1 MKIAQATFAAA
12 LAAAVCG
19 CSAPQ
24 KKAEVT
30 AAPPMAASVAQ
41 MQAISDSLGSGPVGA
56 IVLSPAALAA
66 VLPVKGVS
74 GMVVEP
80 AVCAR
85 LASSDGKPVF
95 DAQEL
100 SCIVGW
106 MRSVQDYLYQ
116 GGTPTKY
123 TNEAEFNIMKKTA
136 LDMMAAQTKWL
147 NDAKF
152 EAKADRAVAS
162 AAAVAPTGPQ
172 ASSQSYLE
180 GVIAYQ
186 KGDYIKARASW
197 TDAIKQD
204 PSNSD
209 AQAGLEKLD
218 KDGDR

>member
-24 KKAEVT
+24 KKAQVT
-30 AAPPMAASVAQ
+30 AASPMDQSIAQ
-41 MQAISDSLGSGPVGA
+41 MQALQDSLGKAPM
-56 IVLSPAALAA
+56 ALAIA
-66 VLPVKGVS
+66 PSLSAPALS
-74 GMVVEP
+74 GMIVEP

-100 SCIVGW
+100 GCIVGW
-106 MRSVQDYLYQ
+106 MRSVQDYLYE

-152 EAKADRAVAS
+152 EAKADRVVAS
-162 AAAVAPTGPQ
+162 AAVQATGPQ
-172 ASSQSYLE
+172 SSSQSYLE

-197 TDAIKQD
+197 KDAVKLD

-218 KDGDR
+218 KMEGR